1 LLDIRSCDLE
11 KDPVNGFSDPVKEFS
26 DSKKDVK
33 NITYDVKKDLENRL
47 PDLEKD
53 LESRF
58 NLTKNQILIIKGVL
72 ENKKITQQL
81 LSEIVG
87 ISPKNIR
94 KNMQKLKEN
103 GILKRIG
110 PDKGGYWK
118 VHVNLSETDIK
129 NNELK

>member
-1 LLDIRSCDLE
+1 MDTRSNDL
-11 KDPVNGFSDPVKEFS
+11 
-26 DSKKDVK
+26 
-33 NITYDVKKDLENRL
+33 KKDL
-47 PDLEKD
+47 KD
-53 LESRF
+53 KF

-94 KNMQKLKEN
+94 NNMQKLKEN

-110 PDKGGYWK
+110 SKKSGYWE
-118 VHVNLSETDIK
+118 VIVNLSETDTK
-129 NNELK
+129 NNELI

>member
-1 LLDIRSCDLE
+1 LDTRSNDL
-11 KDPVNGFSDPVKEFS
+11 
-26 DSKKDVK
+26 
-33 NITYDVKKDLENRL
+33 KKDL
-47 PDLEKD
+47 KD
-53 LESRF
+53 KF

-94 KNMQKLKEN
+94 NNMQKLKEN

-110 PDKGGYWK
+110 SKKSGYWE
-118 VHVNLSETDIK
+118 VIVNLSETDTK
-129 NNELK
+129 NNELI